1 MNTSR
6 TLSIARKEMFH
17 ILRDP
22 FTLAMVIGMPIV
34 MVLFFGYAIEFN
46 MQKIPLGIFDP
57 DKSESARVLE
67 RIFNSSNYFVGQSY
81 SSPRNLLQGIEE
93 GKVKAALL
101 FNKGFEKDLGGT
113 SGANV
118 QILLDGTDNS
128 SAASVLGYLG
138 GLQSRAQAQL
148 FPTMNLPKFELRT
161 RFLFNPELR
170 SRWFVVPGL
179 SAVIIAI
186 LSILLTALTVAREWE
201 NGSMELLLS
210 TPVTPMEIIVGKLA
224 PYAVMGLAA
233 VFLVFLLA
241 IFVFQVPFK
250 GSFLLYLIASLIFL
264 LTYLCQGLLISVVAR
279 KQQLAMQ
286 MAMLSGL
293 LPTILLSGFIFPI
306 EHMPTFFQYLT
317 MLIPAR
323 WYIEISRR
331 LFLKGVGIGGTWH
344 ELLALVILFSLMLTV
359 ALKKFKKDV
368 EP

>member
-1 MNTSR
+1 MNISR
-6 TLSIARKEMFH
+6 TLSIARKEMAH

-22 FTLAMVIGMPIV
+22 FTLAMVIAMPIV

-46 MQKIPLGIFDP
+46 LRKIPLGVFDP
-57 DKSESARVLE
+57 DKSESARELE
-67 RIFNSSNYFVGQSY
+67 SIFTSSGYFVAKSF

-93 GKVKAALL
+93 GKVKTALL
-101 FNKGFEKDLGGT
+101 FNKGFEKELGNFG
-113 SGANV
+113 SNV
-118 QILLDGTDNS
+118 QVLLDGTDNS

-138 GLQSRAQAQL
+138 GLQRRAQVH
-148 FPTMNLPKFELRT
+148 FYPDLPRPPLDLQT

-179 SAVIIAI
+179 AAVIIAL

-210 TPVTPMEIIVGKLA
+210 TPVTPIEIIVGKLA
-224 PYAVMGLAA
+224 PYAVMGLFA
-233 VFLVFLLA
+233 VFFVFALA
-241 IFVFQVPFK
+241 IFVFQVPFQ
-250 GSFLLYLIASLIFL
+250 GSLFLYLIASLIFI
-264 LTYLCQGLLISVVAR
+264 LTYLCQGLLISVVTR

-306 EHMPTFFQYLT
+306 EHMPKFFKILT
-317 MLIPAR
+317 MAIPAR

-331 LFLKGVGIGGTWH
+331 IYLRGAGITNMWF
-344 ELLALVILFSLMLTV
+344 EYLMLLILFGILLTISV
-359 ALKKFKKDV
+359 KKFKKDV